1 MRSPEEQKKLDDM
14 TLEEK
19 MERTTPDAMRERGIV
34 VEEYKHWILCKNEIP
49 HKERGDWQM
58 VLWQNIEVEDWFCCA
73 EDIAFHLSTTLSVLV
88 ESWYYVTRH
97 PEKNQSCPFRE
108 HRHVYK
114 WQ

>member
-49 HKERGDWQM
+49 HKERGD
-58 VLWQNIEVEDWFCCA
+58 
-73 EDIAFHLSTTLSVLV
+73 
-88 ESWYYVTRH
+88 
-97 PEKNQSCPFRE
+97 
-108 HRHVYK
+108 
-114 WQ
+114 